1 MNVGP
6 IVTMLLLLGAGTAAF
21 AQTACPQGVA
31 AGSAQCGPSSMVNP
45 SVEDHRYHEPPIPEV
60 RWEDSW
66 GAIASDGA
74 GNFGIVTDLSSKRK
88 AKNAAIAECRKRGGD
103 VCAVRLEFL
112 NQCAAVVVS
121 TKWAESAN
129 GPTVEEAVQAGT
141 RGCGNSD
148 TGKCWVYWTGCS
160 MAKRVW

>member
-1 MNVGP
+1 
-6 IVTMLLLLGAGTAAF
+6 
-21 AQTACPQGVA
+21 
-31 AGSAQCGPSSMVNP
+31 MVNP
-45 SVEDHRYHEPPIPEV
+45 SVEDHRSHVRPIPEV

-74 GNFGIVTDLSSKRK
+74 GNFGIVTDFSSKRK
-88 AKNAAIAECRKRGGD
+88 AKNAAIAECRKRGGGMC
-103 VCAVRLEFL
+103 VVRLEFL

-121 TKWAESAN
+121 TQWAESAN

-141 RGCGNSD
+141 QGCGNSD